1 MLSGCAEVEEGV
13 YAMYRSSIDIILRE
27 FSISNTKSQYHS
39 LVMIFIKRRLKL
51 SILFLMLIFI
61 ILLQPDQKSENIATS
76 FPNQSKKST
85 SVTENCLGKII
96 VDSNIQWDSKI
107 VQRFSK
113 NKSCL
118 RLFVEPKLVEST
130 PTYQEFGMKVTSPE
144 IDRNI
149 PSLFD
154 FHKIPDIGPLAR
166 KRPFKFAIFEEDV
179 SNQFKHSRVK
189 ILNLLNIQDLKDVDF
204 VFMTDQALVRRRLLL
219 VLAYGAIPI
228 LINISTSFR
237 SLPFAEVLDWSKIV
251 YRANWRTVPDLID
264 KLSWTNAFERL
275 GKRRQGWSVWN
286 AYFSSMP
293 KILDTFVA
301 IYTQQDLGLP
311 GLIFKLRSFSRF
323 PFFITKHAYSI
334 VIDFSG
340 HGIRDDYSNDMA
352 PSIWN
357 PEFDYFY
364 WNIAFNPFI
373 RAPIVPP
380 MFETSRGGKPYFEML
395 NTLRVAI
402 NAKVQFIFPPKNS
415 LHNRYLP
422 LDSIQTRSIFLFDDD
437 TRRLDGTALLKGFR
451 AWQEN
456 RDRLVGFVGRDLDQY
471 LVPEMGKWHYIIQ
484 MHYTYNLPQTLKEF
498 VDKELNCDDIFLNA
512 MVQDLTDKPGLM
524 TSYFKDYSCDEDVCN
539 LDANNSIS
547 QRDNHK
553 VIRDQCLDMVY
564 ETYGY
569 MPLRPGRF
577 YVQTLERSFCRELNS
592 AERDYG
598 RYCYQKYSF
607 N

>member
-1 MLSGCAEVEEGV
+1 
-13 YAMYRSSIDIILRE
+13 
-27 FSISNTKSQYHS
+27 
-39 LVMIFIKRRLKL
+39 
-51 SILFLMLIFI
+51 
-61 ILLQPDQKSENIATS
+61 
-76 FPNQSKKST
+76 
-85 SVTENCLGKII
+85 
-96 VDSNIQWDSKI
+96 
-107 VQRFSK
+107 
-113 NKSCL
+113 
-118 RLFVEPKLVEST
+118 
-130 PTYQEFGMKVTSPE
+130 
-144 IDRNI
+144 
-149 PSLFD
+149 
-154 FHKIPDIGPLAR
+154 
-166 KRPFKFAIFEEDV
+166 
-179 SNQFKHSRVK
+179 
-189 ILNLLNIQDLKDVDF
+189 
-204 VFMTDQALVRRRLLL
+204 
-219 VLAYGAIPI
+219 
-228 LINISTSFR
+228 
-237 SLPFAEVLDWSKIV
+237 
-251 YRANWRTVPDLID
+251 
-264 KLSWTNAFERL
+264 
-275 GKRRQGWSVWN
+275 
-286 AYFSSMP
+286 
-293 KILDTFVA
+293 
-301 IYTQQDLGLP
+301 
-311 GLIFKLRSFSRF
+311 
-323 PFFITKHAYSI
+323 
-334 VIDFSG
+334 
-340 HGIRDDYSNDMA
+340 MA

-380 MFETSRGGKPYFEML
+380 MFETSRGSKEIPKARKKYFKELFTPIVMTYKRHNLLKDALAMFGNITQHIDKVIIIWNDPSGKPYFEML

-484 MHYTYNLPQTLKEF
+484 MHCENSILLPMALFIDKFYLYHYTYNLPQTLKEF

-598 RYCYQKYSF
+598 RYCYQKPGTTRNMKPFNSSIFQKKTFDQIGWFHIQFQFYNSF
-607 N
+607 GNRSD